1 MKMSFDDRVR
11 KLNAV
16 YSKVKFTEED
26 IDDYQWE
33 AIETILREPR
43 FALFIDTGLG
53 KTVIMLFV
61 IRNLIF
67 SGEISKVL
75 VIAPLKVSSRD
86 DTFNGAMTST
96 LLISPLNIRLRM
108 TKSIITVLPRP
119 VSMNNAKRGSRRI
132 VSIASH

>member
-43 FALFIDTGLG
+43 FALFIDLGLG

-61 IRNLIF
+61 IRNPDIQW
-67 SGEISKVL
+67 
-75 VIAPLKVSSRD
+75 
-86 DTFNGAMTST
+86 
-96 LLISPLNIRLRM
+96 
-108 TKSIITVLPRP
+108 
-119 VSMNNAKRGSRRI
+119 
-132 VSIASH
+132 